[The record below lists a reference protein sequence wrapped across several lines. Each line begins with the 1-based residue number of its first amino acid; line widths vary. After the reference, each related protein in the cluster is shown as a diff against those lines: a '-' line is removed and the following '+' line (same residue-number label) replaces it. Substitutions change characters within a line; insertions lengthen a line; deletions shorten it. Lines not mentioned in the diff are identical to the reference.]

1 MRLVIVPDALAELQD
16 AAAFYST
23 QVNVD
28 FARAF
33 VDEFERVV
41 NLIFSSPQLGAT
53 FRGNRRRYFLRKF
66 PYSVIYQVAQDE
78 LRVLALAHQR
88 RRPSYWTKRK

>member
-1 MRLVIVPDALAELQD
+1 MKLVILPAALLELQ
-16 AAAFYST
+16 AAADYYS
-23 QVNVD
+23 VHANINL
-28 FARAF
+28 ARAF

-41 NLIFSSPQLGAT
+41 NLITSSPQIGSI

-66 PYSVIYQVAQDE
+66 PYSVIYQVTFGE

-88 RRPSYWTKRK
+88 RRPNYWAKRK

>member
-1 MRLVIVPDALAELQD
+1 MKLVIVPAALSELQ
-16 AAAFYST
+16 AAADYYSVR
-23 QVNVD
+23 VNTNL
-28 FARAF
+28 ARAF

-41 NLIFSSPQLGAT
+41 NLIASTPQIGAI

-66 PYSVIYQVAQDE
+66 PYSVIYQVTGDE

-88 RRPSYWTKRK
+88 RRPNYWAKRK